1 MSTLARSVVTSVAA
15 LALLF
20 TATAC
25 GTTDTS
31 GSAAAQSPSAASA
44 DCADDTTA
52 TSTDPVS
59 MTDDLGRTL
68 ELDKPAERVVV
79 LEWQEVEDALTLCVT
94 PVGVASPDGYTTY
107 VTAEQL
113 PEGVASVGERGE
125 PDLDSIYAL
134 DPDLI
139 IVDAFSDQDPVLTQ
153 LDKGDVPVLAV
164 KGNDSSNPIGNMKN
178 VFSQVAEATGRTE
191 RATAVLNEFDAHLAE
206 KKQEVAEV
214 KMETTDFLFF
224 DGWVDGSN
232 LTIRPYTDGALFTEL
247 GKELGLTPAWSDD
260 VNKSFGSGGVNKE
273 YGLAQTDVE
282 GLAGVGE
289 ANLFYSNDAGTG
301 WTSELTSSE
310 IWKNLSA
317 VKEGRTFQFPNIWG
331 AGGPKS
337 TSQAVDAF
345 TDALTSASEAK

>member
-1 MSTLARSVVTSVAA
+1 MSPLVRSAVTSVAA

-31 GSAAAQSPSAASA
+31 GSASAQSPSAASA
-44 DCADDTTA
+44 NCADDTTA
-52 TSTDPVS
+52 TSTDSVS

-79 LEWQEVEDALTLCVT
+79 LEWQEIEDALTLCVT

-139 IVDAFSDQDPVLTQ
+139 IVDAFSDQDPVLSQ

-164 KGNDSSNPIGNMKN
+164 RGNDSSDPIGNMKN

-191 RATAVLNEFDAHLAE
+191 RATAVLNEFDAHLAA
-206 KKQEVAEV
+206 KKQEVADV
-214 KMETTDFLFF
+214 KMETTDFMFF

-247 GKELGLTPAWSDD
+247 GKELGLTPAWSDGI
-260 VNKSFGSGGVNKE
+260 NKSFGSGGVNKE

-301 WTSELTSSE
+301 WTTELTSSE

-345 TDALTSASEAK
+345 ADALTSASEAK

>member
-1 MSTLARSVVTSVAA
+1 MPALARHAVTSVAA
-15 LALLF
+15 LVLLL

-25 GTTDTS
+25 GITDTTSS
-31 GSAAAQSPSAASA
+31 GTEQSPAAASA
-44 DCADDTTA
+44 SCADDTTV

-79 LEWQEVEDALTLCVT
+79 LEWQEIEDALSLCVT
-94 PVGVASPDGYTTY
+94 PVGVASPDGYSTY
-107 VTAEQL
+107 VTAEEL

-139 IVDAFSDQDPVLTQ
+139 IVDAFSEEDPVLSQ

-164 KGNDSSNPIGNMKN
+164 KGNDSADPIGNMKN

-191 RATAVLNEFDAHLAE
+191 RATAVLNEFDAHLAQ
-206 KKQEVAEV
+206 KKQEVSDV
-214 KMETTDFLFF
+214 KLETTDFLFF

-247 GKELGLTPAWSDD
+247 GKELGLSPAWNDD
-260 VNKSFGSGGVNKE
+260 INKSFGSGGVNKE
-273 YGLAQTDVE
+273 YGLAQTDIE
-282 GLAGVGE
+282 GLAGVGDV
-289 ANLFYSNDAGTG
+289 NLFYSNDAGTG
-301 WTSELTSSE
+301 WTAELESSE
-310 IWKNLSA
+310 IWNNLTA

>member
-1 MSTLARSVVTSVAA
+1 MSPLVRSAVTSVAA

-31 GSAAAQSPSAASA
+31 GSASAQSPSAASA
-44 DCADDTTA
+44 NCADDTTA
-52 TSTDPVS
+52 TSTDSVS

-79 LEWQEVEDALTLCVT
+79 LEWQEIEDALTLCVT

-139 IVDAFSDQDPVLTQ
+139 IVDAFSDQDPVLSQ

-164 KGNDSSNPIGNMKN
+164 RGNDSSDPIGNMKN

-191 RATAVLNEFDAHLAE
+191 RATAVLNEFDAHLAA
-206 KKQEVAEV
+206 KKQEVADV
-214 KMETTDFLFF
+214 KMETTDFMFF

-247 GKELGLTPAWSDD
+247 GKELGLTPAWSDGI
-260 VNKSFGSGGVNKE
+260 NKSFGSGGVNKE

-301 WTSELTSSE
+301 WTTELTSSE

-317 VKEGRTFQFPNIWG
+317 VKEGQTFQFPNIWG

-345 TDALTSASEAK
+345 ADALTSASEAK

>member
-1 MSTLARSVVTSVAA
+1 MSKLARSAVTGVAA

-20 TATAC
+20 SATAC
-25 GTTDTS
+25 GTTDVS
-31 GSAAAQSPSAASA
+31 SSAAEKSPAAASA
-44 DCADDTTA
+44 TCADDTTA

-68 ELDKPAERVVV
+68 ELEKPAERVVV
-79 LEWQEVEDALTLCVT
+79 LEWQEIEDALTLCVT
-94 PVGVASPDGYTTY
+94 PVGVASPEGYSTY
-107 VTAEQL
+107 VTAEKL

-134 DPDLI
+134 NPDLI
-139 IVDAFSDQDPVLTQ
+139 IVDAFSEEDPVVAQ
-153 LDKGDVPVLAV
+153 LDKGDVPVLVV
-164 KGNDSSNPIGNMKN
+164 KGNDSSDPIGNMKS
-178 VFSQVAEATGRTE
+178 VFSQVAKATGRTE
-191 RATAVLNEFDAHLAE
+191 RATAVLNEFDAHLAQ
-206 KKQEVAEV
+206 KKQEVADV
-214 KMETTDFLFF
+214 KVATSDFLFF

-247 GKELGLTPAWSDD
+247 GKELGLTPVWNDEI
-260 VNKSFGSGGVNKE
+260 NKSFGSGGVNKE

-301 WTSELTSSE
+301 WTTELQSSE
-310 IWKNLSA
+310 IWKNLTA
-317 VKEGRTFQFPNIWG
+317 VKEGRTFQFPNVWG

>member
-1 MSTLARSVVTSVAA
+1 MPTLARSAVTGVAA

-20 TATAC
+20 SATAC

-31 GSAAAQSPSAASA
+31 AAEQSPAAASA
-44 DCADDTTA
+44 SCADDTTA

-68 ELDKPAERVVV
+68 ELEKPAERIVV
-79 LEWQEVEDALTLCVT
+79 LEWQEIEDALTLCVT
-94 PVGVASPDGYTTY
+94 PVGVASPDGYETY
-107 VTAEQL
+107 VTAEEL

-139 IVDAFSDQDPVLTQ
+139 IVDAFSEDDPVLSQ

-164 KGNDSSNPIGNMKN
+164 KGNDSSDPIGNMKN

-191 RATAVLNEFDAHLAE
+191 RATAVLADFDAHLAQ
-206 KKQEVAEV
+206 KKQEVADV
-214 KMETTDFLFF
+214 KLENTDFLFF

-247 GKELGLTPAWSDD
+247 GKELGLTPAWNDD
-260 VNKSFGSGGVNKE
+260 VNESFGSGGVNKE

-301 WTSELTSSE
+301 WTTELESSE

-317 VKEGRTFQFPNIWG
+317 VKEGRTYQFPNIWG

-345 TDALTSASEAK
+345 TDALTKASEAK